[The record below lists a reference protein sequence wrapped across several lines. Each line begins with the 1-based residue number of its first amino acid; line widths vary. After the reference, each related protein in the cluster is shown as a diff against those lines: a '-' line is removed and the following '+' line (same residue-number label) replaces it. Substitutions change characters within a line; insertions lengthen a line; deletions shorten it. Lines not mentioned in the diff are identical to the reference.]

1 MSNINKILLAVVIVL
16 LVALAAVL
24 AWQFWFKTPTYYA
37 VYLRTG
43 DLYFG
48 ELTTFPYFGLK
59 HVYMIQVNAQD
70 KTNPVS
76 LQKFT
81 NIFWGP
87 TDFMR
92 INRNE
97 VVWYT
102 QLSPQSQLAQLI
114 ANNPNLMPT
123 NANVPQPA
131 PVSPGTTATS
141 TTTNPAPSK

>member
-1 MSNINKILLAVVIVL
+1 MRNINKILLAVVIVL

-37 VYLRTG
+37 VYLKTG

-48 ELTTFPYFGLK
+48 ELTTFPYFGLT

-76 LQKFT
+76 VQKFT

-87 TDFMR
+87 TDSLR
-92 INRNE
+92 INRDE

-102 QLSPQSQLAQLI
+102 PLSSQSQLTQLI
-114 ANNPNLMPT
+114 AKNPDLVPST
-123 NANVPQPA
+123 VPQSA
-131 PVSPGTTATS
+131 PVGTGVATS
-141 TTTNPAPSK
+141 TTGQ

>member
-1 MSNINKILLAVVIVL
+1 MRNINKILLAVVIVL

-37 VYLRTG
+37 VYLKTG

-48 ELTTFPYFGLK
+48 ELTTFPYFGLT

-76 LQKFT
+76 VQKFT

-87 TDFMR
+87 TDSLR
-92 INRNE
+92 INRDE

-102 QLSPQSQLAQLI
+102 PLSSQSQLAQLI
-114 ANNPNLMPT
+114 TKNPDLVPST
-123 NANVPQPA
+123 VPQPA
-131 PVSPGTTATS
+131 PVGTGVATS
-141 TTTNPAPSK
+141 TTGQ